1 MSYDFNIRLAPCDHQ
16 QSFER
21 YVIDWEDFMTLH
33 VASNVVMN
41 MRAPINGVNQ
51 VEVYIGGQLIQPN
64 DLTYGY
70 KITPDINR
78 VQTDNPNQFYKIM
91 FNKPIRWYVP
101 LIEVSYI
108 TVKNF
113 CLKCGT
119 AGQLN
124 DIKPASNGSV
134 IHTVGTDKMVQRV
147 LKMVL
152 TSQCGFYPQFTCP
165 IKSYVGKRFGVTITD
180 ADVSNQVMTA
190 LQNLKSI
197 QSAQRTVQHLDP
209 QEMLKDI
216 QNLQTTTVDPTSISI
231 AADLTSYGTP
241 NATSVS
247 FALTTSSQLVG
258 Q

>member
-1 MSYDFNIRLAPCDHQ
+1 MSYDFNVRLAPCGHEI
-16 QSFER
+16 SFER
-21 YVIDWEDFMTLH
+21 YVIDWQDFKTLH
-33 VASNVVMN
+33 LAANVTLN
-41 MRAPINGVNQ
+41 MRAPINGANLVKL
-51 VEVYIGGQLIQPN
+51 YIGGQLVQPN
-64 DLTYGY
+64 DPIYGY
-70 KITPDINR
+70 TITPDINR
-78 VQTDNPNQFYKIM
+78 VLTTDQFYKIM
-91 FNKPIRWYVP
+91 FNNPVRWYIP

-108 TVKNF
+108 TIKNY

-124 DIKPASNGSV
+124 DIKPASNGSI
-134 IHTVGTDKMVQRV
+134 IHIVGTDKMVQRV

-165 IKSYVGKRFGVTITD
+165 IKGYIGKKFGVTITD
-180 ADVSNQVMTA
+180 ADISNQIINS

-197 QSAQRTVQHLDP
+197 QSAQRTVQSLDP

-216 QNLQTTTVDPTSISI
+216 QNLETNVIDPNSVAVS
-231 AADLTSYGTP
+231 ADLASYGTP
-241 NATSVS
+241 NATPVS

>member
-1 MSYDFNIRLAPCDHQ
+1 MSYDFNIRLAPCGHQ

-21 YVIDWEDFMTLH
+21 YVIDWEDFKTLH
-33 VASNVVMN
+33 VASNVALN
-41 MRAPINGVNQ
+41 MRAPINGISQ
-51 VEVYIGGQLIQPN
+51 VRVYVGGRLVQSN
-64 DLTYGY
+64 DPVYGY
-70 KITPDINR
+70 VIVVDINR
-78 VQTDNPNQFYKIM
+78 IQTSDQFYKIM
-91 FNKPIRWYVP
+91 FKRPIRWYVP

-108 TVKNF
+108 TGKNF

-134 IHTVGTDKMVQRV
+134 IHAVGTDKMVQRV

-165 IKSYVGKRFGVTITD
+165 IKSYVGKKWGVTITD
-180 ADVSNQVMTA
+180 ADVSNQIMTA

-197 QSAQRTVQHLDP
+197 QSAQRTVQSLDP

-216 QNLQTTTVDPTSISI
+216 QNLQTTTIDPNSI
-231 AADLTSYGTP
+231 AISADITSYGTP

-247 FALTTSSQLVG
+247 FSLTTSSQLVG